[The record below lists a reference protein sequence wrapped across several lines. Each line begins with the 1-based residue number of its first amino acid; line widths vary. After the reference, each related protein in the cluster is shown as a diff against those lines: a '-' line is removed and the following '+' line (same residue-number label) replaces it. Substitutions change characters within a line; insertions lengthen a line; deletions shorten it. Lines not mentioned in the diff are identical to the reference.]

1 MHKFLQTIALYGL
14 ATGAILAPVATQA
27 KTYNLTVD
35 PVVID
40 TGDFKRSGI
49 GYNGAS
55 PGPVLRFKD
64 GQPQVSFARNTVL
77 GPFPMDH
84 GLL

>member
-55 PGPVLRFKD
+55 PGPVL
-64 GQPQVSFARNTVL
+64 L
-77 GPFPMDH
+77 GPKCASLGSWLCD
-84 GLL
+84 LVTLQTT